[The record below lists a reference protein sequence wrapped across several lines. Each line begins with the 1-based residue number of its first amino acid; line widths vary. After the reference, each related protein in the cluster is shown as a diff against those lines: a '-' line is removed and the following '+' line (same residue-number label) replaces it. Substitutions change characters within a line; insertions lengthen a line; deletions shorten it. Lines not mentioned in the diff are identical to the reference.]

1 MDRGGRALQ
10 LLHRPAEVHPAAA
23 AAVLEPAAQLP
34 DPLAMLV
41 GGACVMMCT
50 SMSHVLKHAFACCCA
65 DGDICLIERVLHHSG
80 FNLTADFK
88 LCASGAHCG
97 ASKSEGVALHR

>member
-23 AAVLEPAAQLP
+23 AAVLEPVAQLP

-50 SMSHVLKHAFACCCA
+50 SMSHVPKHAFAV
-65 DGDICLIERVLHHSG
+65 VLTVISVSSSVRCI
-80 FNLTADFK
+80 TQD
-88 LCASGAHCG
+88 SI
-97 ASKSEGVALHR
+97 